1 MKGWWPGSNGS
12 VLVTLGYL
20 GILVASCYVLS
31 QAKLVTQLYCQVQT
45 AKRQY
50 LLRKRNSYSNT
61 LQEGGVVGSVAG
73 YARLGGLLYSVH
85 KYSITAFVIL
95 SLNSLMTLQAI
106 PCAYVQIVQYTHNLL

>member
-1 MKGWWPGSNGS
+1 MFGMQS
-12 VLVTLGYL
+12 VITNYLPQDFKVT
-20 GILVASCYVLS
+20 
-31 QAKLVTQLYCQVQT
+31 
-45 AKRQY
+45 RP
-50 LLRKRNSYSNT
+50 
-61 LQEGGVVGSVAG
+61 EGGVVRSVAG